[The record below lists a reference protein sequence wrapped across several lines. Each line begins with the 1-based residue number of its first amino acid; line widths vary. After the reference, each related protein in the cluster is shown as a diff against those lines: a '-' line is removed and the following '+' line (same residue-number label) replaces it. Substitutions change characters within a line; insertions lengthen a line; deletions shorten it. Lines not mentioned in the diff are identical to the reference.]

1 MVLEDIIN
9 PFKAEKNPRVMLLY
23 GFLYNTVAIFLSTWI
38 FNQYSSLVMVFLTTL
53 VCVPLIYNT
62 TKIEE
67 EKDESIGEEGA
78 LLKEH
83 WKALSFFI
91 FMFIGIVCSCAL
103 WYSVL
108 PASSAQNLFSIQ
120 TKTIVEI
127 NSGVTGF
134 ATQLNSFFKI
144 LFNNM
149 KVLFFCILF
158 AFVFGV
164 GAIFILVWNAS
175 VIGAAIGN
183 FIRTN
188 LSHYSTAMG
197 LAKAGGYFK
206 VVSLGLFRYSL
217 HGVPEIL
224 AYFTAGLAASIISI
238 AMLKSSLDLDK
249 FKHVLFD
256 SADLL
261 IISLAL
267 VVIAAFIEVFV
278 TPVFF

>member
-1 MVLEDIIN
+1 MVLEEVIN
-9 PFKAEKNPRVMLLY
+9 PFKAEKNPKMMLIY
-23 GFLYNTVAIFLSTWI
+23 GFLYNTVSIFLSMWI

-53 VCVPLIYNT
+53 VCVPLMYNT
-62 TKIEE
+62 MKIEE
-67 EKDESIGEEGA
+67 EKDESIPEEKT

-83 WKALSFFI
+83 WKALSFFV
-91 FMFIGIVCSCAL
+91 FMFIGIVFSCAF
-103 WYSVL
+103 WYTVL
-108 PASSAQNLFSIQ
+108 PASTAQNLFSVQ
-120 TKTIVEI
+120 TKTIVDI

-134 ATQLNSFFKI
+134 ATQLDSFFKI
-144 LFNNM
+144 FFNNM

-164 GAIFILVWNAS
+164 GAIFILTWNAS

-188 LSHYSTAMG
+188 LSHYSAAIG
-197 LAKAGGYFK
+197 FDKVGGYMK
-206 VVSLGLFRYSL
+206 VVSLGLFRYSI

-238 AMLKSSLDLDK
+238 AMLKNSLDFEK

-256 SADLL
+256 STDLL
-261 IISLAL
+261 IMSIML
-267 VVIAAFIEVFV
+267 VLIAAFLEVFV
-278 TPVFF
+278 TPVLF